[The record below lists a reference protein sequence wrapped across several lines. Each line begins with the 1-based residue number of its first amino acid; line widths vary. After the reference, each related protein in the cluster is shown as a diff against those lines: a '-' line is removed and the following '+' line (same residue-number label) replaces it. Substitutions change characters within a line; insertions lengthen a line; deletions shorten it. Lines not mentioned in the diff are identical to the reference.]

1 MKYCSK
7 CGNELMDEAVIC
19 PKCGCPVENAE
30 KPKKKKGLKIA
41 LIVFSVLIVI
51 YLIGFFFGDK
61 TSSNTNDEVAY
72 TCTQDV
78 IENLMELT
86 NNPHS
91 MKVYT
96 VKYDF
101 AGENPAEM
109 VLCLY
114 IEYKLV
120 DSEGNGREEHGFVTY
135 NVNMD
140 ERTFAMDDSCALSFS
155 SAALGG
161 LFGSGAKLSL
171 GHIPCRIC
179 GRADLILS
187 QIILDNGSAAE
198 IPKDVPG
205 RFICNLDG
213 GIEFQGYAIS
223 DFGGGRA

>member
-171 GHIPCRIC
+171 GHIPCGIHYTDDTS
-179 GRADLILS
+179 GWVT
-187 QIILDNGSAAE
+187 LDVNTIKETAG
-198 IPKDVPG
+198 
-205 RFICNLDG
+205 LD
-213 GIEFQGYAIS
+213 
-223 DFGGGRA
+223 